1 MQEADMLD
9 GVATMFDERNAMM
22 KHLKKASYQKNM
34 ETFIEKNA
42 RYLEEMAGYMDQAEE
57 KAAAAS
63 ELAEA
68 FTSEVS
74 AAFSKKGKIGART
87 QADLNFF
94 MIYYVFPAILLTE
107 HEFAGQIA
115 DAIRDAWRAKFK
127 DSNISY
133 TTYEKLHENFHEKIL
148 GIF

>member
-1 MQEADMLD
+1 MLD
-9 GVATMFDERNAMM
+9 GVAAMFDGMDAMM
-22 KHLKKASYQKNM
+22 KHLKKASYEKNM
-34 ETFIEKNA
+34 KVFIEKNA

-57 KAAAAS
+57 KGAAAQ

-74 AAFSKKGKIGART
+74 AAFSKNGKIGARK

-107 HEFAGQIA
+107 HEFAVQIA
-115 DAIRDAWRAKFK
+115 DAIRDTWRVKFK

-133 TTYEKLHENFHEKIL
+133 TTYEKLHESFHEKIL